1 MTIVTM
7 PHGDPSFSERE
18 SALILQRAA
27 ELQAQQGRGLSLP
40 ELESAAAEAGIDVA
54 LVRQAAAEVTTLST
68 TAPAP
73 VPVPAPASGG
83 LLGAPLRL
91 MHERVVDGELDPSR
105 ESDVMAE
112 ITWQLDPHSRKHR
125 PGATRWERTGASA
138 TTEPSAPL
146 SGGPAGGSSGGRL
159 TWANPDGRKIKVAL
173 VPRGGRTVIR
183 VEEQISDLAGG
194 LFLGMGLPLTFVA
207 LGFILP
213 ICLAVIDM
221 PVLIPVAFI
230 AWAAMVLGMTRLLF
244 TTLARQRDASLR
256 ALADGLAE
264 VCQNA
269 PPHLNDP
276 AHDP

>member
-1 MTIVTM
+1 MTTVTM

-27 ELQAQQGRGLSLP
+27 ELQAQQGRDLSLP

-54 LVRQAAAEVTTLST
+54 LVRQAAVEVTTLAT

-73 VPVPAPASGG
+73 APAPASGG
-83 LLGAPLRL
+83 ILGAPLRL

-112 ITWQLDPHSRKHR
+112 ITWQLHHSQSREHR
-125 PGATRWERTGASA
+125 RGANAWERTRASA
-138 TTEPSAPL
+138 TAEPAAPP
-146 SGGPAGGSSGGRL
+146 SGGSSGGSSGRRL

-173 VPRGGRTVIR
+173 VSRGGRTVIR
-183 VEEQISDLAGG
+183 VEEQVGDLAGG
-194 LFLGMGLPLTFVA
+194 LFLGMGLPLTFA
-207 LGFILP
+207 GLGFILP
-213 ICLAVIDM
+213 ICLAVIHM
-221 PVLIPVAFI
+221 PVMIPVAFI
-230 AWAAMVLGMTRLLF
+230 AWATMVLGVTRLLF
-244 TTLARQRDASLR
+244 TTLVRQRDASLR

-269 PPHLNDP
+269 PPRLP
-276 AHDP
+276 PS

>member
-1 MTIVTM
+1 MTTGTM
-7 PHGDPSFSERE
+7 SHGDPSFSERE

-54 LVRQAAAEVTTLST
+54 LVRQAAAEVTTLGT
-68 TAPAP
+68 PAPA
-73 VPVPAPASGG
+73 PAPASGG
-83 LLGAPLRL
+83 GMLGAPLRL
-91 MHERVVDGELDPSR
+91 LHERVVDGELDPSR

-112 ITWQLDPHSRKHR
+112 ITWQLRHTQSREPR
-125 PGATRWERTGASA
+125 RGAQAWTRTGASA
-138 TTEPSAPL
+138 PADSSAP
-146 SGGPAGGSSGGRL
+146 SPGEPAVGSSGRRL

-173 VPRGGRTVIR
+173 VPRSGRTVIR
-183 VEEQISDLAGG
+183 VEEQVSDLAGG
-194 LFLGMGLPLTFVA
+194 LFLGMGLPLTFA
-207 LGFILP
+207 GLGFILP
-213 ICLAVIDM
+213 ICLAVLHM

-230 AWAAMVLGMTRLLF
+230 AWATMVLGVTRVLF

-269 PPHLNDP
+269 PPRLP
-276 AHDP
+276 PG